1 MFFVFGSVCSVT
13 ASSSAELKEFN
24 LHSPKNVGPYLA
36 VDSTHN
42 ILVKYRCHGP
52 PIRFS
57 TVSASELRYISN
69 ELDGLSGGPD
79 TVVVLSIWAHFSTFP
94 VEVYIRRLRHIR
106 RALVR
111 LLNRAPGT
119 VVVIRSA
126 NLQAL
131 DQDVSL
137 YNSDWFSLQ
146 LDQVLKSMF
155 SRLDV
160 LLMDAWQMSLAHH
173 LPHALHPHPPII
185 KNMVDMLLSYVCPDN
200 TRS

>member
-1 MFFVFGSVCSVT
+1 M
-13 ASSSAELKEFN
+13 
-24 LHSPKNVGPYLA
+24 GPYLA
-36 VDSTHN
+36 VDSIHN

-111 LLNRAPGT
+111 LMNRAPGT

-173 LPHALHPHPPII
+173 LPHALHPPPPII
-185 KNMVDMLLSYVCPDN
+185 KNMVDMLLSYICPDN
-200 TRS
+200 TKN